1 MLGISETLVTVVSC
15 VSLAGLLAPVLF
27 LFVRLLSKTRQVMGT
42 SSTNRLTAVGAIIA
56 IAGVIDLIW
65 TQFSIGSRGV
75 FDTAQVRWELATNAL
90 VVVALGLIVS
100 IGAQILQ
107 AVQSRPRE

>member
-1 MLGISETLVTVVSC
+1 LLGISETLVTVVSC

-65 TQFSIGSRGV
+65 TQFSIGPRV